1 MKEKKGIN
9 LNEEKTVISR
19 PLIIYIAAI
28 AIILIPWDKLGLPIV
43 NAPLA
48 LLAGL
53 VFAFCMKNPCPK
65 FNG

>member
-9 LNEEKTVISR
+9 LNEEKTAISR

-53 VFAFCMKNPCPK
+53 VFAA
-65 FNG
+65 